1 MTSCN
6 STQATA
12 LLQHNYRNMA
22 PHYFDPNTSGSNGF
36 SHNLTCDNF
45 MMNWIVEDKK
55 RQIFQF
61 LYVVTSAT
69 PSLWTSLPTGE
80 SGNNS
85 FFFCISLNKNKTPK
99 CSGGLAHLF
108 WVKACLKKGDISF
121 KRAPPLEVRFTD
133 MVLDTTHFF
142 FFFCCDLLIFCTLCT
157 VSIKLVPN
165 IHFPQ
170 VAFVQPKF
178 PVFFCTKK
186 YWCTLMLSGRLIYS
200 GEVRLELRFD
210 ESEVMCK
217 AVRRYFE

>member
-85 FFFCISLNKNKTPK
+85 FFFCISLNTKQNPQVFRRPSSPFLGQSLFEKRRHQFQKSTPIG
-99 CSGGLAHLF
+99 SEVYRHGARHNPFLF
-108 WVKACLKKGDISF
+108 FLLWSI
-121 KRAPPLEVRFTD
+121 
-133 MVLDTTHFF
+133 
-142 FFFCCDLLIFCTLCT
+142 DLLHSVHCLYKTCAQHPFPTSCLCT
-157 VSIKLVPN
+157 TEISCVFLHKEILVHTYA
-165 IHFPQ
+165 IW
-170 VAFVQPKF
+170 AA
-178 PVFFCTKK
+178 
-186 YWCTLMLSGRLIYS
+186 YL
-200 GEVRLELRFD
+200 
-210 ESEVMCK
+210 
-217 AVRRYFE
+217 

>member
-142 FFFCCDLLIFCTLCT
+142 FFFLLWSIDLLHSVHCLYKTCAQHPFPTSCLCT
-157 VSIKLVPN
+157 TEISCVFLHKEILVHTYA
-165 IHFPQ
+165 IW
-170 VAFVQPKF
+170 AA
-178 PVFFCTKK
+178 
-186 YWCTLMLSGRLIYS
+186 YL
-200 GEVRLELRFD
+200 
-210 ESEVMCK
+210 
-217 AVRRYFE
+217 